1 MGMIMVTMEQ
11 VHPTREQSIINL
23 YEAALWMKAAMV
35 SRRNV
40 TSTANVLVDRCHFV
54 GNERA
59 MTLVGPFR
67 SAAVYRSSFVANRAI
82 HAGAGILVLVTKN
95 TDVVVDNCTF
105 VDNAAGQYRDYY
117 AVGDSRGTVR
127 FVGDEVHL
135 NTACCNGV
143 VMMCVL
149 EVKVKTRVR
158 TSVTIVFWRRVTMIR
173 VFHRVSFQ
181 GRCDDGCF

>member
-1 MGMIMVTMEQ
+1 MMMIMMEQ

-35 SRRNV
+35 SSRNV
-40 TSTANVLVDRCHFV
+40 TSTANVLVDRCRFV

-67 SAAVYRSSFVANRAI
+67 SAAIHRSSFVANRAI

-105 VDNAAGQYRDYY
+105 VDNAAGQFRDFY

-143 VMMCVL
+143 VMMYFF
-149 EVKVKTRVR
+149 EVQGQVRSTNISDYCFWLRTTR
-158 TSVTIVFWRRVTMIR
+158 FEYRREYLFKGVVMM
-173 VFHRVSFQ
+173 FY
-181 GRCDDGCF
+181 